1 MESVLSTMKHDHMVQ
16 ECIKNRNYVA
26 KAQAPIQACGLA
38 MALAWI
44 LAEIAYYC
52 GERWKHDRPHHGTYK
67 RNGTRAGSIWIGGEK
82 KRVRIHR
89 IQNQKTGKTFFPKCY
104 RALRKMARID
114 RERITRRVFR
124 GIIERDYRAVEDP
137 LGGGPGLSASSISR
151 IAREESAQILE
162 EFTSRDL
169 SQDRYVAVSL
179 DGTQMY
185 GCHVMIC
192 LGFTEHG
199 EAHVLGMTEMSTENA
214 AAVEGLLHRLIARGL
229 RYENGLLFVVDGAKG
244 IHKAIRD
251 VFGRYAVIQRCTW
264 HKQENVLQK
273 VENEQEQKAVRRA
286 LREAYDQDTHA
297 EANRALLN
305 ICTDLESKGYHR
317 AANSLREGME
327 ETLTLHRLGIGK
339 ELRKKLRTTN
349 HMEHMNSRIK

>member
-1 MESVLSTMKHDHMVQ
+1 M
-16 ECIKNRNYVA
+16 
-26 KAQAPIQACGLA
+26 
-38 MALAWI
+38 
-44 LAEIAYYC
+44 
-52 GERWKHDRPHHGTYK
+52 
-67 RNGTRAGSIWIGGEK
+67 
-82 KRVRIHR
+82 
-89 IQNQKTGKTFFPKCY
+89 
-104 RALRKMARID
+104 
-114 RERITRRVFR
+114 
-124 GIIERDYRAVEDP
+124 
-137 LGGGPGLSASSISR
+137 
-151 IAREESAQILE
+151 
-162 EFTSRDL
+162 
-169 SQDRYVAVSL
+169 AVSL

-297 EANRALLN
+297 EANRALLD

-327 ETLTLHRLGIGK
+327 ETLTLHRLGVGK

-349 HMEHMNSRIK
+349 HMEHMNSRIKYDVKRIKRWNNSSQMHRWTGMSVLDIEPRLKRITYQNQLDALKQALWEHVHLSKPLTHTGVEHLAKSNPN